1 MLTSMQKTK
10 IMKNKITTKVFHFT
24 KTIVCFLL
32 LFASSVY
39 AQDPA
44 QYGTP
49 YTGVPDPRDA
59 NIYQVHIRPHSASGT
74 LAAVTSDLDRIK
86 SLGINVLYLMPI
98 YPYGTDSRSSN
109 SPYCIK
115 DYKSVGSEYG
125 TLTDMRNLVDAAHA
139 KGMAVMLDIAV
150 NGTSWDHPWTV
161 SHPEYYQRTGTTI
174 NQLAN
179 FSDIAALDL
188 NNTALRA
195 AMKDAMRYWIFA
207 ANIDGYRCDF
217 ANNPPI
223 DFWTEIISNLRGITS
238 HNLLM
243 LAEGDRLQN
252 FQAGFDM
259 NFGDKWFYDA
269 LKNVAG
275 GGPVSTRFQTTND
288 MEYTYATGSQQEVR
302 WTANHD
308 SENNSDT
315 APFTVFKSNAGV
327 VANFL
332 VSGYMKGVP
341 FLTSGQEVAFNQ
353 VIPWPYTT
361 VKINWSNT
369 AATPEFAK
377 ILNFRN
383 SSAAIRRGTMTPY
396 ASDDICAFTKTLGT
410 EKVIVM
416 TNLRNASK
424 TFVIPAALAGTYK
437 DAYTGATVTL
447 VSGATQSFNAFQYI
461 VLTNTNVATVAVTGV
476 SVSPT
481 TATVGLGSTQQL
493 IATLAPANAT
503 NQNVTWTSSNTAV
516 ATVNATG
523 LVNAI
528 TAGTTT
534 ITVKTVD
541 GNKTATSAITVAAIP
556 VASVSVSPT
565 TANLY
570 AGNTQQLSATIA
582 PANATNKAV
591 TWSSSNT
598 AVATVNSS
606 GLVTAVSTGTANITV
621 TTQDGSKTAI
631 AAITV
636 NPNTNFT
643 VYFYKPSTW
652 GTGIKIYYWSALPTG
667 ILADAS
673 WPGVNMTDA
682 GNGWYSY
689 TFTNVTSTNL
699 IFNDGT
705 SQSADLSRNKTG
717 WYMNATWYDSNPGT
731 VVAVTGVTLSP
742 TTASLLVGATQQLT
756 PTVAPATATN
766 KTVTY
771 SSGNTAVATVN
782 ASGLITAVAAGA
794 ATITVTTQ
802 DGAKTATCA
811 ITVTAS
817 NVAVTSVSLSPTTA
831 SLSVGGTQ
839 QLTPTILPANATNKT
854 VTYSSSN
861 AAIATVNTSGLITAV
876 ANGSATITVTT
887 VDGSKTS
894 TASITVSTATGT
906 YYTIKNRWTGA
917 YLSDAGV
924 NVGYGATASNNN
936 YKWQKIAIDATYY
949 VLKNVATGELINIEG
964 QTGTVQCNITDTTF
978 WSAQWSSDN
987 VDGTWIRIRNRW
999 QSGNIIHV
1007 ENQTGFAQYGN
1018 SQDGWFSAQWQLET
1032 TTVSGLTAK
1041 SALNV
1046 EEVSVE
1052 EKTVTIYPNPSTENQ
1067 FQVVLPE
1074 LESGD
1079 VASITVSDMN
1089 GKTVLTEKLS
1099 TSGQINH
1106 HLSSGI
1112 YIVNINS
1119 KGFNVNK
1126 KLIVK

>member
-1 MLTSMQKTK
+1 MK
-10 IMKNKITTKVFHFT
+10 INITTRVFHFT

-59 NIYQVHIRPHSASGT
+59 SIYQVHIRPHSASGT

-125 TLTDMRNLVDAAHA
+125 TLTDMRNLVAAAHA

-195 AMKDAMRYWIFA
+195 AMKDVMRYWIFA

-217 ANNPPI
+217 ANNPPL

-341 FLTSGQEVAFNQ
+341 FITSGQEVAFNQ
-353 VIPWPYTT
+353 VIPWPYTS

-493 IATLAPANAT
+493 NATIAPANAT

-516 ATVNATG
+516 ATVNASG
-523 LVNAI
+523 LVSAVS
-528 TAGTTT
+528 AGTTT

-541 GNKTATSAITVAAIP
+541 GNKTATSAITVASIP
-556 VASVSVSPT
+556 VSSVSVSPT
-565 TANLY
+565 TASLY

-582 PANATNKAV
+582 PANATNKSV

-598 AVATVNSS
+598 VVATVNSS
-606 GLVTAVSTGTANITV
+606 GLVTAVSAGTANITA
-621 TTQDGSKTAI
+621 TTQDGNKTAT
-631 AAITV
+631 ATITV

-643 VYFYKPSTW
+643 VYFYKPSNW

-667 ILADAS
+667 VLADAS
-673 WPGVNMTDA
+673 WPGVNMTNA

-689 TFTNVTSTNL
+689 TFTNITSTNL

-731 VVAVTGVTLSP
+731 G
-742 TTASLLVGATQQLT
+742 
-756 PTVAPATATN
+756 
-766 KTVTY
+766 
-771 SSGNTAVATVN
+771 
-782 ASGLITAVAAGA
+782 
-794 ATITVTTQ
+794 
-802 DGAKTATCA
+802 
-811 ITVTAS
+811 
-817 NVAVTSVSLSPTTA
+817 VAVTSVSLSPTSA

-839 QLTPTILPANATNKT
+839 QLTPTVLPSNATNKT
-854 VTYSSSN
+854 VSYSSN
-861 AAIATVNTSGLITAV
+861 NTAVATVNSSGLITAV
-876 ANGSATITVTT
+876 ANGNATITVTT
-887 VDGSKTS
+887 VDGNKTS
-894 TASITVSTATGT
+894 TCAVTVSTTSTGGT

-917 YLSDAGV
+917 YLSDAGA
-924 NVGYGATASNNN
+924 NVGYGTTVANNN
-936 YKWQKIAIDATYY
+936 YKWQKIAIDATYF
-949 VLKNVATGELINIEG
+949 VLKNVATGELMNIES
-964 QTGTVQCNITDTTF
+964 QTGSVQANITDTTF
-978 WSAQWSSDN
+978 WSAQWSADYI
-987 VDGTWIRIRNRW
+987 DGTWVRLRNRW
-999 QSGNIIHV
+999 QTGNIIHV
-1007 ENQTGFAQYGN
+1007 ENQTGSAQYGN
-1018 SQDGWFSAQWQLET
+1018 SQDGWFSAQWQLEA

-1041 SALNV
+1041 SAVNV
-1046 EEVSVE
+1046 EEVLTE
-1052 EKTVTIYPNPSTENQ
+1052 EKVVTIYPNPSTDNQ
-1067 FQVVLPE
+1067 FQVVLAE
-1074 LESGD
+1074 LEPGD
-1079 VASITVSDMN
+1079 VASITVSDLN
-1089 GKTVLTEKLS
+1089 GKTVLTQKIS

-1106 HLSSGI
+1106 HLASGI

-1119 KGFNVNK
+1119 KDSNVTK

>member
-1 MLTSMQKTK
+1 
-10 IMKNKITTKVFHFT
+10 MKNKITTRVFHFT

-353 VIPWPYTT
+353 VIPWPYTS

-437 DAYTGATVTL
+437 DAYTGANVTL

-476 SVSPT
+476 SVSPA

-493 IATLAPANAT
+493 NPTIAPANAT

-516 ATVNATG
+516 ATVNASG
-523 LVNAI
+523 LVSAVS
-528 TAGTTT
+528 AGTTT

-565 TANLY
+565 TASLY

-582 PANATNKAV
+582 PANATNKTV

-636 NPNTNFT
+636 NANTNFT
-643 VYFYKPSTW
+643 VYFYKPSNW
-652 GTGIKIYYWSALPTG
+652 GTGIKIYYWSTLPTG
-667 ILADAS
+667 VLADAS

-705 SQSADLSRNKTG
+705 SQSADLSRNKIG
-717 WYMNATWYDSNPGT
+717 WYMNTTWYDSNPGT

-742 TTASLLVGATQQLT
+742 TTATLLVGATQQLT
-756 PTVAPATATN
+756 PTVAPATANN
-766 KTVTY
+766 KAVTY
-771 SSGNTAVATVN
+771 SSSNTAVATVN
-782 ASGLITAVAAGA
+782 SSGLITAVGAGS

-811 ITVTAS
+811 VTVNAT
-817 NVAVTSVSLSPTTA
+817 NVAVTSVSLSPTSA

-839 QLTPTILPANATNKT
+839 QLTPTILPANATNKS
-854 VTYSSSN
+854 VNYSSGN
-861 AAIATVNTSGLITAV
+861 TAVATVNSSGFVTAV

-894 TASITVSTATGT
+894 IVSITVSTATGT

-917 YLSDAGV
+917 YLSDAGA
-924 NVGYGATASNNN
+924 NVGYGATIANNN
-936 YKWQKIAIDATYY
+936 YKWQKIAIDATYF
-949 VLKNVATGELINIEG
+949 VLKNVATGELMNIEN
-964 QTGTVQCNITDTTF
+964 QTGNVQSNITDTTF
-978 WSAQWSSDN
+978 WSAQWSSDYI
-987 VDGTWIRIRNRW
+987 DGTWIRIRNRW
-999 QSGNIIHV
+999 QTGNIIHV
-1007 ENQTGFAQYGN
+1007 ENQTGSAQYGN
-1018 SQDGWFSAQWQLET
+1018 SQDGWFSAQWQLES
-1032 TTVSGLTAK
+1032 TTVSGLSAK
-1041 SALNV
+1041 SSLQTEEIIAT
-1046 EEVSVE
+1046 EKEVS
-1052 EKTVTIYPNPSTENQ
+1052 IYPNPSTDNQ
-1067 FQVVLPE
+1067 FNVSLPE

-1079 VASITVSDMN
+1079 LALITVSDMN
-1089 GKTVLTEKLS
+1089 GKTVLTQKLS

-1106 HLSSGI
+1106 HLASGI
-1112 YIVNINS
+1112 YIVTINS
-1119 KGFNVNK
+1119 KGLNVTK

>member
-1 MLTSMQKTK
+1 MK
-10 IMKNKITTKVFHFT
+10 IKITTRLFHFT

-188 NNTALRA
+188 NNSALRA

-353 VIPWPYTT
+353 VIPWPYTS

-424 TFVIPAALAGTYK
+424 TFVIPAAMAGTYK
-437 DAYTGATVTL
+437 DAYTGANVTL
-447 VSGATQSFNAFQYI
+447 VSGAIQSFNAFQYI
-461 VLTNTNVATVAVTGV
+461 VLTNTNVAAVAVTGV

-493 IATLAPANAT
+493 NATLAPANAT

-516 ATVNATG
+516 ATVNASG
-523 LVNAI
+523 LVTAVS
-528 TAGTTT
+528 AGTTT

-565 TANLY
+565 SASLY

-582 PANATNKAV
+582 PANATNKTV

-598 AVATVNSS
+598 AVATVNAS
-606 GLVTAVSTGTANITV
+606 GLVTAISAGTANITV
-621 TTQDGSKTAI
+621 TTQDGNKTAI

-667 ILADAS
+667 VLVDAS
-673 WPGVNMTDA
+673 WPGVNMTNA

-705 SQSADLSRNKTG
+705 SQSADLNRNKTG
-717 WYMNATWYDSNPGT
+717 WYMNATWYDTNPGT
-731 VVAVTGVTLSP
+731 GVAVTGVTLSP
-742 TTASLLVGATQQLT
+742 TTATLLVGATQQVT

-771 SSGNTAVATVN
+771 SSSNTAVATVN
-782 ASGLITAVAAGA
+782 TSGLITAIATGS

-802 DGAKTATCA
+802 DGAKTATC
-811 ITVTAS
+811 TVTVNAS
-817 NVAVTSVSLSPTTA
+817 
-831 SLSVGGTQ
+831 
-839 QLTPTILPANATNKT
+839 TPTGN
-854 VTYSSSN
+854 
-861 AAIATVNTSGLITAV
+861 
-876 ANGSATITVTT
+876 
-887 VDGSKTS
+887 
-894 TASITVSTATGT
+894 

-917 YLSDAGV
+917 YLSDAGA
-924 NVGYGATASNNN
+924 NVGYGATIANNN
-936 YKWQKIAIDATYY
+936 YKWQKIAIDATYF
-949 VLKNVATGELINIEG
+949 VLKNVATGELMNIES
-964 QTGTVQCNITDTTF
+964 QTGSVQANVTDTTF
-978 WSAQWSSDN
+978 WSAQWSSDYI
-987 VDGTWIRIRNRW
+987 DGTWVRIRNRW
-999 QSGNIIHV
+999 QTGNIIHV
-1007 ENQTGFAQYGN
+1007 ENQTGSAQYGN
-1018 SQDGWFSAQWQLET
+1018 SQDGWYSAQWQLEP
-1032 TTVSGLTAK
+1032 TTVGTGK
-1041 SALNV
+1041 SIKT
-1046 EEVSVE
+1046 EEILSS
-1052 EKTVTIYPNPSTENQ
+1052 EKVIGIYPNPSTDNQ
-1067 FQVVLPE
+1067 FHILLPE
-1074 LESGD
+1074 LENGD
-1079 VASITVSDMN
+1079 TALITVSDMN
-1089 GKTVLTEKLS
+1089 GRTVLTEKLS

-1119 KGFNVNK
+1119 NEFNVTK